1 MKTFHTIQELRAALK
16 IERLQDKSIVFV
28 PTMGNLHDG
37 HMSLIRRA
45 ATEGDVVVSSI
56 FVNPMQFSANED
68 LERYPKTLAEDQ
80 RLLEE
85 NGCHYLFAPDALEM
99 YPDGKR
105 SQTQIEVMG
114 LSDILCGASRPGHFV
129 GVATVVTK
137 LFNIVQPDSAIFGN
151 KDYQQL
157 KVIEDMV
164 RDLSSSIKIIGIDTA
179 RNDDGLAM
187 SSRNGYLT
195 KEERDIAPAMYQTLL
210 WAKDM
215 LTANSASHEDIREQA
230 QQKLEAAGFRRDYFE
245 IRAQDSLQIP
255 SEEEKRLV
263 ILAAAH
269 LGNARLIDNLRIEL
283 PDSLST
289 N

>member
-1 MKTFHTIQELRAALK
+1 MKTFHTTKELRSALK
-16 IERLQDKSIVFV
+16 VERLQDKRIVFV

-45 ATEGDVVVSSI
+45 TKEGDVIVSSI

-68 LERYPKTLAEDQ
+68 LERYPKTLKEDQ
-80 RLLEE
+80 QLLEE

-105 SQTQIEVMG
+105 SQTQIEVTG
-114 LSDILCGASRPGHFV
+114 ISDILCGSSRPGHFV
-129 GVATVVTK
+129 GVSTVVTK
-137 LFNIVQPDSAIFGN
+137 LFNIVQPDCAIFGN

-157 KVIEDMV
+157 KVIENMV
-164 RDLSSSIKIIGIDTA
+164 RDLSSSIQIIGVDTA
-179 RNDDGLAM
+179 RNHDGLAM

-195 KEERDIAPAMYQTLL
+195 KEERHIAPAMYQTLL
-210 WAKDM
+210 WAKEA
-215 LTANSASHEDIREQA
+215 LITNSASHEDIRKQA

-245 IRAQDSLQIP
+245 IRAQHNLQIP

-263 ILAAAH
+263 ILAAAY
-269 LGNARLIDNLRIEL
+269 LGSARLIDNVRLEL
-283 PDSLST
+283 A
-289 N
+289 

>member
-1 MKTFHTIQELRAALK
+1 MRTCHTVKELRAALK
-16 IERLQDKSIVFV
+16 AERLKDKSIVFV

-45 ATEGDVVVSSI
+45 KNEGDVIVASI
-56 FVNPMQFSANED
+56 FVNPMQFGVSED
-68 LERYPKTLAEDQ
+68 IERYPRTLVEDQ
-80 RLLEE
+80 ALLLE

-105 SQTQIEVMG
+105 SQTQIEVSG

-137 LFNIVQPDSAIFGN
+137 LFNIVQPDFAIFGN

-164 RDLSSSIKIIGIDTA
+164 RDLSSNVEVIGIDTA
-179 RNDDGLAM
+179 RNSDGLAM

-195 KEERDIAPAMYQTLL
+195 EEERNIAPTMYKTLL
-210 WAKDM
+210 WAKEQ
-215 LTANSASHEDIREQA
+215 LIANRASHEDIREQA
-230 QQKLEAAGFRRDYFE
+230 QQKLEAVGFRRDYFE
-245 IRAQDSLQIP
+245 IRAQDNLQTP
-255 SEEEKRLV
+255 SEEEKSLV

-269 LGNARLIDNLRIEL
+269 LGSARLIDNLRVEL
-283 PDSLST
+283 A
-289 N
+289 

>member
-1 MKTFHTIQELRAALK
+1 MKTFHTIAELRAALK
-16 IERLQDKSIVFV
+16 IERLQDKSIIFV

-45 ATEGDVVVSSI
+45 TEEGDVIVSSI

-68 LERYPKTLAEDQ
+68 LERYPKTLEEDKRVLQ
-80 RLLEE
+80 A

-105 SQTQIEVMG
+105 SQTQIEVIG

-129 GVATVVTK
+129 GVSTVVTK
-137 LFNIVQPDSAIFGN
+137 LFNIVQPDCAIFGN
-151 KDYQQL
+151 KDFQQL

-164 RDLSSSIKIIGIDTA
+164 RDLSSNVRVIGIDTA

-195 KEERDIAPAMYQTLL
+195 EEERHIAPTMYQTLL
-210 WAKDM
+210 WAKEA
-215 LTANSASHEDIREQA
+215 LITNSASHEDIREQA
-230 QQKLEAAGFRRDYFE
+230 LQKLKAAGFRRDYFE
-245 IRAQDSLQIP
+245 IRAQDNLQTP
-255 SEEEKRLV
+255 SEEEKSLV
-263 ILAAAH
+263 ILAAAY
-269 LGNARLIDNLRIEL
+269 LGSARLIDNLRVEL
-283 PDSLST
+283 A
-289 N
+289 

>member
-1 MKTFHTIQELRAALK
+1 MKTFHTITELRAALK
-16 IERLQDKSIVFV
+16 KERLQDKSIAFV

-45 ATEGDVVVSSI
+45 TEEGDVVVSSI

-68 LERYPKTLAEDQ
+68 LERYPKTLEEDKKV
-80 RLLEE
+80 LEA
-85 NGCHYLFAPDALEM
+85 NGCNYLFAPDALEM

-105 SQTQIEVMG
+105 SQTQIEVIG

-129 GVATVVTK
+129 GVSTVVTK
-137 LFNIVQPDSAIFGN
+137 LFNIVQPDCAIFGN
-151 KDYQQL
+151 KDFQQL

-164 RDLSSSIKIIGIDTA
+164 RDLSSNVRVIGIDTA

-195 KEERDIAPAMYQTLL
+195 EEERRIAPAMYQTLL
-210 WAKDM
+210 WAKEA
-215 LTANSASHEDIREQA
+215 LLANSASHENIREQA

-245 IRAQDSLQIP
+245 IRAQDNLQTP
-255 SEEEKRLV
+255 SEEERSLV
-263 ILAAAH
+263 ILAAAY
-269 LGNARLIDNLRIEL
+269 LGSARLIDNLRVEL
-283 PDSLST
+283 A
-289 N
+289 

>member
-1 MKTFHTIQELRAALK
+1 MKTFHTVEELRAALK
-16 IERLQDKSIVFV
+16 KERLQDKRIAFV

-45 ATEGDVVVSSI
+45 REEGDVVVSSI

-68 LERYPKTLAEDQ
+68 LERYPKTLAEDKIV
-80 RLLEE
+80 LEK
-85 NGCHYLFAPDALEM
+85 NGCDFLFAPDALEM

-137 LFNIVQPDSAIFGN
+137 LFNIVQPDCAIFGN
-151 KDYQQL
+151 KDFQQL

-164 RDLSSSIKIIGIDTA
+164 RDLSSNIQIIGVDTA
-179 RNDDGLAM
+179 RNEDGLAM

-195 KEERDIAPAMYQTLL
+195 QEERNIAPTIYKTLQ

-215 LTANSASHEDIREQA
+215 LMAGSASHEDIREQA

-245 IRAQDSLQIP
+245 IRAQDNLQIP
-255 SEEEKRLV
+255 SEEEKSLV
-263 ILAAAH
+263 VLAAAY
-269 LGNARLIDNLRIEL
+269 LGSARLIDNLRVEL
-283 PDSLST
+283 S
-289 N
+289 

>member
-1 MKTFHTIQELRAALK
+1 MNTFHTIAELRAALK
-16 IERLQDKSIVFV
+16 IERLQDKSIIFV

-45 ATEGDVVVSSI
+45 VTEGDVVVSSI

-68 LERYPKTLAEDQ
+68 LERYPKTLEEDK
-80 RLLEE
+80 RLLEA

-105 SQTQIEVMG
+105 SQTQIEVVG

-129 GVATVVTK
+129 GVSTVVTK
-137 LFNIVQPDSAIFGN
+137 LFNIVQPDCAIFGN
-151 KDYQQL
+151 KDFQQL

-164 RDLSSSIKIIGIDTA
+164 RDLSSNVRIIGIDTA

-195 KEERDIAPAMYQTLL
+195 EEERRIAPAMYQTLL
-210 WAKDM
+210 WAKEAL
-215 LTANSASHEDIREQA
+215 LTNSASHEDIREQA
-230 QQKLEAAGFRRDYFE
+230 QQKLEAVGFRRDYFE
-245 IRAQDSLQIP
+245 IRAQDNLQTP
-255 SEEEKRLV
+255 SEEEKSLV
-263 ILAAAH
+263 ILAAAY
-269 LGNARLIDNLRIEL
+269 LGNARLIDNIRIEL
-283 PDSLST
+283 A
-289 N
+289 

>member
-1 MKTFHTIQELRAALK
+1 MKTFHTVAELRTALK
-16 IERLQDKSIVFV
+16 VERLQDKSIAFV

-45 ATEGDVVVSSI
+45 TTEGDIIVSSI

-68 LERYPKTLAEDQ
+68 LERYPKTLEEDK
-80 RLLEE
+80 RLLEA

-105 SQTQIEVMG
+105 SQTQIEVVG

-129 GVATVVTK
+129 GVSTVVTK
-137 LFNIVQPDSAIFGN
+137 LFNMVQPDCAIFGN
-151 KDYQQL
+151 KDFQQL

-164 RDLSSSIKIIGIDTA
+164 RDLSSNVRVIGVDTA
-179 RNDDGLAM
+179 RNNDGLAM

-195 KEERDIAPAMYQTLL
+195 EEERRIAPAMYQTLL
-210 WAKDM
+210 WAKEA
-215 LTANSASHEDIREQA
+215 LITNSASHEDIREQA

-245 IRAQDSLQIP
+245 IRAQDNLQTP

-263 ILAAAH
+263 ILAAAY
-269 LGNARLIDNLRIEL
+269 LGSARLIDNLRLEL
-283 PDSLST
+283 E
-289 N
+289 

>member
-1 MKTFHTIQELRAALK
+1 MKTFHTVAELRAALK

-45 ATEGDVVVSSI
+45 TKEGDVIVSSI

-68 LERYPKTLAEDQ
+68 LERYPKTLEEDK
-80 RLLEE
+80 RLLEA

-105 SQTQIEVMG
+105 SQTQIEVVG

-129 GVATVVTK
+129 GVSTVVTK
-137 LFNIVQPDSAIFGN
+137 LFNMVQPDCAIFGN
-151 KDYQQL
+151 KDFQQL

-164 RDLSSSIKIIGIDTA
+164 RDLSSNVRVIGVDTA

-195 KEERDIAPAMYQTLL
+195 EEERRIAPAMYQTLL
-210 WAKDM
+210 WAKEA
-215 LTANSASHEDIREQA
+215 LITNSASHEDIREQA

-245 IRAQDSLQIP
+245 IRAQNNLQIP

-263 ILAAAH
+263 ILAAAY
-269 LGNARLIDNLRIEL
+269 LGNARLIDNLRLEL
-283 PDSLST
+283 E
-289 N
+289 

>member
-1 MKTFHTIQELRAALK
+1 MNTFHTVAELRTALK
-16 IERLQDKSIVFV
+16 IERLKDKSIVFV

-45 ATEGDVVVSSI
+45 VEEGDVVVSSI

-80 RLLEE
+80 RLLEA

-99 YPDGKR
+99 YPNGKR
-105 SQTQIEVMG
+105 SQTQIEVVG

-137 LFNIVQPDSAIFGN
+137 LFNIVQPDCAIFGN
-151 KDYQQL
+151 KDFQQL

-164 RDLSSSIKIIGIDTA
+164 RDLSSNVRIIGIDTA

-195 KEERDIAPAMYQTLL
+195 EEERRIAPAMYQTLL
-210 WAKDM
+210 WAKEAL
-215 LTANSASHEDIREQA
+215 LTGRASHEDIREQA
-230 QQKLEAAGFRRDYFE
+230 QQKLEAVGFRRDYFE
-245 IRAQDSLQIP
+245 IRAQDNLQTP
-255 SEEEKRLV
+255 SEEEKSLV
-263 ILAAAH
+263 VLAAAY
-269 LGNARLIDNLRIEL
+269 LGNARLIDNIRIERA
-283 PDSLST
+283 
-289 N
+289 

>member
-1 MKTFHTIQELRAALK
+1 MHTFHTVAELRAALK
-16 IERLQDKSIVFV
+16 KERLQDKHIAFV

-45 ATEGDVVVSSI
+45 KEEGDVVVSSI
-56 FVNPMQFSANED
+56 FINPMQFSANED
-68 LERYPKTLAEDQ
+68 LERYPKTLEEDKKV
-80 RLLEE
+80 LEA
-85 NGCHYLFAPDALEM
+85 NGCDYLFAPDALEM

-129 GVATVVTK
+129 GVSTVVTK
-137 LFNIVQPDSAIFGN
+137 LFNIVQPDCAIFGN
-151 KDYQQL
+151 KDFQQL

-164 RDLSSSIKIIGIDTA
+164 RDLSSNVKVIGVDTA

-195 KEERDIAPAMYQTLL
+195 EEERRIAPTMYQTLL
-210 WAKDM
+210 WAKEA
-215 LTANSASHEDIREQA
+215 LLANRASHEDIREQA

-245 IRAQDSLQIP
+245 IRAQDNLQTP

-263 ILAAAH
+263 ILAAAQ
-269 LGNARLIDNLRIEL
+269 LGSARLIDNLRVEL
-283 PDSLST
+283 A
-289 N
+289 

>member
-1 MKTFHTIQELRAALK
+1 MKTFHTIAELRAALK
-16 IERLQDKSIVFV
+16 IERLQDKSIIFV

-45 ATEGDVVVSSI
+45 TEEGDVIVSSI

-68 LERYPKTLAEDQ
+68 LERYPKTLEEDKRVLQ
-80 RLLEE
+80 A

-105 SQTQIEVMG
+105 SQTQIEVIG

-129 GVATVVTK
+129 GVSTVVTK
-137 LFNIVQPDSAIFGN
+137 LFNIVQPDCAIFGN
-151 KDYQQL
+151 KDFQQL

-164 RDLSSSIKIIGIDTA
+164 RDLSSNVRVIGIDTA

-195 KEERDIAPAMYQTLL
+195 KEERHIAPTMYQTLL
-210 WAKDM
+210 WAKEA
-215 LTANSASHEDIREQA
+215 LITSSASHEDIREQA
-230 QQKLEAAGFRRDYFE
+230 LQKLEVAGFRRDYFE
-245 IRAQDSLQIP
+245 IRAQDNLQTP
-255 SEEEKRLV
+255 SEEEKSLV
-263 ILAAAH
+263 ILAAAY
-269 LGNARLIDNLRIEL
+269 LGSARLIDNLRVEL
-283 PDSLST
+283 A
-289 N
+289 

>member
-1 MKTFHTIQELRAALK
+1 MKTFHTVAELRAALK
-16 IERLQDKSIVFV
+16 VERLKDKSIVFV

-45 ATEGDVVVSSI
+45 TEEGDVIVSSI

-80 RLLEE
+80 KLLEA

-105 SQTQIEVMG
+105 SQTQIEVIG

-129 GVATVVTK
+129 GVSTVVTK
-137 LFNIVQPDSAIFGN
+137 LFNMVQPDCAIFGN
-151 KDYQQL
+151 KDFQQL

-164 RDLSSSIKIIGIDTA
+164 RDLSSNVRIIGVDTA
-179 RNDDGLAM
+179 RNEDGLAM

-195 KEERDIAPAMYQTLL
+195 EEERRIAPAMYQTLL
-210 WAKDM
+210 WAKDQLM
-215 LTANSASHEDIREQA
+215 TNSASHEDIREQA
-230 QQKLEAAGFRRDYFE
+230 QQKLEAVGFRRDYFE
-245 IRAQDSLQIP
+245 IRAQDNLQIP
-255 SEEEKRLV
+255 SEKEKSLV
-263 ILAAAH
+263 ILAAAY
-269 LGNARLIDNLRIEL
+269 LGSARLIDNLCLEL
-283 PDSLST
+283 A
-289 N
+289 

>member
-1 MKTFHTIQELRAALK
+1 MKTFHTIAELRAALK
-16 IERLQDKSIVFV
+16 IERLQDKSITFV

-45 ATEGDVVVSSI
+45 TEEGDVIVSSI

-68 LERYPKTLAEDQ
+68 LERYPKTLEEDK
-80 RLLEE
+80 RVLEA
-85 NGCHYLFAPDALEM
+85 NGCNYLFAPAAVEM

-137 LFNIVQPDSAIFGN
+137 LFNIVQPDCAIFGN
-151 KDYQQL
+151 KDFQQL

-164 RDLSSSIKIIGIDTA
+164 RDLSSNVRIIGIDTA

-195 KEERDIAPAMYQTLL
+195 EEERRIAPAMYQTLL
-210 WAKDM
+210 WAKDA
-215 LTANSASHEDIREQA
+215 LITNSASHEDIREQA

-245 IRAQDSLQIP
+245 IRAQDNLQTP
-255 SEEEKRLV
+255 SEEEKSLV
-263 ILAAAH
+263 ILAAAY
-269 LGNARLIDNLRIEL
+269 LGSARLIDNMRIEL
-283 PDSLST
+283 A
-289 N
+289 

>member
-1 MKTFHTIQELRAALK
+1 MKTFHTLVELRAALK

-45 ATEGDVVVSSI
+45 TEEGDVIVSSI

-68 LERYPKTLAEDQ
+68 LERYPKTLEEDKRQ
-80 RLLEE
+80 LEA

-105 SQTQIEVMG
+105 SQTQIEVVG
-114 LSDILCGASRPGHFV
+114 LSDILCGASRPGHFI
-129 GVATVVTK
+129 GVSTVVTK
-137 LFNIVQPDSAIFGN
+137 LFNMVQPDCAIFGN
-151 KDYQQL
+151 KDFQQL

-164 RDLSSSIKIIGIDTA
+164 RDLSSNVRVIGVDTA
-179 RNDDGLAM
+179 RNEDGLAM

-195 KEERDIAPAMYQTLL
+195 EEERRIAPAMYQTLL
-210 WAKDM
+210 WAKEA
-215 LTANSASHEDIREQA
+215 LITNSASYEDIREQA

-245 IRAQDSLQIP
+245 IRAQDNLQTP

-269 LGNARLIDNLRIEL
+269 LGSARLIDNLRLEL
-283 PDSLST
+283 D
-289 N
+289 

>member
-1 MKTFHTIQELRAALK
+1 MNTFHTVAELRTALK
-16 IERLQDKSIVFV
+16 IERLKDKSIVFV

-45 ATEGDVVVSSI
+45 AQEGDVIVSSI

-68 LERYPKTLAEDQ
+68 LERYPKTLQEDK
-80 RLLEE
+80 RVLEA
-85 NGCHYLFAPDALEM
+85 NGCHYLFAPDAHEM

-129 GVATVVTK
+129 GVSTVVTK
-137 LFNIVQPDSAIFGN
+137 LFNIVQPDCAIFGN
-151 KDYQQL
+151 KDFQQL

-164 RDLSSSIKIIGIDTA
+164 RDLSSNVRIIGIDTA

-195 KEERDIAPAMYQTLL
+195 EEERRMAPAMYQTLL
-210 WAKDM
+210 WAKEAL
-215 LTANSASHEDIREQA
+215 LTNSASHEDIREQA

-245 IRAQDSLQIP
+245 VRAQNNLQTP
-255 SEEEKRLV
+255 SEEEKSLV
-263 ILAAAH
+263 ILAAAY
-269 LGNARLIDNLRIEL
+269 LGSARLIDNLRVEL
-283 PDSLST
+283 A
-289 N
+289 

>member
-1 MKTFHTIQELRAALK
+1 MKTFHTVAELRTALK
-16 IERLQDKSIVFV
+16 IERLQDKSIAFV

-45 ATEGDVVVSSI
+45 AEEGDVVVSSI

-68 LERYPKTLAEDQ
+68 LERYPKTLEEDKKV
-80 RLLEE
+80 LEA
-85 NGCHYLFAPDALEM
+85 NGCHFLFAPDALEM

-137 LFNIVQPDSAIFGN
+137 LFNIVQPDCAIFGN
-151 KDYQQL
+151 KDFQQL

-164 RDLSSSIKIIGIDTA
+164 RDLSSNIRIIGIDTA
-179 RNDDGLAM
+179 RNEDGLAM

-195 KEERDIAPAMYQTLL
+195 EEERRIAPTMYQTLL
-210 WAKDM
+210 WAKEA
-215 LTANSASHEDIREQA
+215 LLANRASHEDIREQA

-245 IRAQDSLQIP
+245 IRAQDNLQTP
-255 SEEEKRLV
+255 SEEEKSLV

-269 LGNARLIDNLRIEL
+269 LGSARLIDNLRVEL
-283 PDSLST
+283 DSLST
-289 N
+289 H

>member
-1 MKTFHTIQELRAALK
+1 MKTFHTVAELRTALK
-16 IERLQDKSIVFV
+16 IERLQDKSIAFV

-45 ATEGDVVVSSI
+45 AEEGDVVVSSI

-68 LERYPKTLAEDQ
+68 LERYPKTLEEDKKV
-80 RLLEE
+80 LEA
-85 NGCHYLFAPDALEM
+85 NGCHFLFAPDALEM

-137 LFNIVQPDSAIFGN
+137 LFNIVQPDCAIFGN
-151 KDYQQL
+151 KDFQQL

-164 RDLSSSIKIIGIDTA
+164 RDLSSNIRIICIDTA
-179 RNDDGLAM
+179 RNEDGLAM

-195 KEERDIAPAMYQTLL
+195 EEERRIAPTMYQTLL
-210 WAKDM
+210 WAKEA
-215 LTANSASHEDIREQA
+215 LLANRASHEDIREQA

-245 IRAQDSLQIP
+245 IRAQNNLQTP
-255 SEEEKRLV
+255 SEEEKSLV

-269 LGNARLIDNLRIEL
+269 LGSARLIDNLRVEL
-283 PDSLST
+283 DSLST
-289 N
+289 H

>member
-1 MKTFHTIQELRAALK
+1 MKTFHTIAELRAALK
-16 IERLQDKSIVFV
+16 IERLQDKSITFV

-45 ATEGDVVVSSI
+45 TEEGDVVVSSI

-68 LERYPKTLAEDQ
+68 LERYPKTLAEDKKV
-80 RLLEE
+80 LEA
-85 NGCHYLFAPDALEM
+85 NGCDYLFAPDALEM

-137 LFNIVQPDSAIFGN
+137 LFNIVQPDCAIFGN
-151 KDYQQL
+151 KDFQQL

-164 RDLSSSIKIIGIDTA
+164 RDLSSNVRVIGVDTA

-195 KEERDIAPAMYQTLL
+195 EEERRIAPAMYQTLL
-210 WAKDM
+210 WAKEA
-215 LTANSASHEDIREQA
+215 LLANRASHEDIREQA

-245 IRAQDSLQIP
+245 IRAQENLQTP

-269 LGNARLIDNLRIEL
+269 LGSARLIDNLRVEL
-283 PDSLST
+283 A
-289 N
+289 

>member
-1 MKTFHTIQELRAALK
+1 MKTFHTIAELRAALK
-16 IERLQDKSIVFV
+16 IERLQDKSIIFV

-45 ATEGDVVVSSI
+45 TEEGDVIVSSI

-68 LERYPKTLAEDQ
+68 LERYPKTLEEDKRVLQ
-80 RLLEE
+80 A

-105 SQTQIEVMG
+105 SQTQIEVIG

-129 GVATVVTK
+129 GVSTVVTK
-137 LFNIVQPDSAIFGN
+137 LFNIVQPDCAIFGN
-151 KDYQQL
+151 KDFQQL

-164 RDLSSSIKIIGIDTA
+164 RDLSSNVRVIGIDTA

-195 KEERDIAPAMYQTLL
+195 EEERHIAPTMYQTLL
-210 WAKDM
+210 WAKEA
-215 LTANSASHEDIREQA
+215 LITNSASHEDIREQA
-230 QQKLEAAGFRRDYFE
+230 LQKLEAAGFRRDYFE
-245 IRAQDSLQIP
+245 IRAQDNLQTP
-255 SEEEKRLV
+255 SEEEKSLV
-263 ILAAAH
+263 ILAAAY
-269 LGNARLIDNLRIEL
+269 LGSARLIDNLRVEL
-283 PDSLST
+283 A
-289 N
+289 